1 VYGAG
6 GDQPRTEDD
15 PVNPLTAYAQSKIDS
30 ERELAS
36 LADERFTVT
45 CLRFATA
52 CGFSPR
58 LRLDLVLNDF
68 AASALATG
76 KIVVLSDGT
85 PWRPLIHVRD
95 MARAIEWAAMR
106 SAKNGEACLVLNAG
120 SDEWNYQI
128 RELAEAVCRQ
138 LDNID
143 FSVNPDAPPDR
154 RSYRVD
160 FSRFRKLAPEHQPK
174 ETLPSTVEELLNGLR
189 GIGFSDPNFRES
201 RFIRLRVLSDLRGSG
216 KLSENLSWQN

>member
-1 VYGAG
+1 MREALV
-6 GDQPRTEDD
+6 RLT
-15 PVNPLTAYAQSKIDS
+15 PV
-30 ERELAS
+30 
-36 LADERFTVT
+36 VT

-95 MARAIEWAAMR
+95 MARAIDWAATR
-106 SAKNGEACLVLNAG
+106 EATNGANYLVLNVGA
-120 SDEWNYQI
+120 DAWNYPI
-128 RELAEAVCRQ
+128 RELAEAVCHEIN
-138 LDNID
+138 DVD
-143 FSVNPDAPPDR
+143 FSVNPEAPADK

-160 FSRFRKLAPEHQPK
+160 FARFRDLAPDHQPQ
-174 ETLPSTVEELLNGLR
+174 ETLASTVQELLSGLQQ
-189 GIGFSDPNFRES
+189 IGFSDPDFRES
-201 RFIRLRVLSDLRGSG
+201 RYIRLRVLSDLRKNG
-216 KLSENLSWQN
+216 KLSENLSWQS